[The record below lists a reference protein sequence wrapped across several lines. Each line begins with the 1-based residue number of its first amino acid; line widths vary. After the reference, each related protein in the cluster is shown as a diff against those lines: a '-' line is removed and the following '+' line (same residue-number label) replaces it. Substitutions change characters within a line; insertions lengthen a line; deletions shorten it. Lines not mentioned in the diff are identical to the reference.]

1 MQRQVKEKAH
11 FSCLATFLETTAQE
25 RSDTAE
31 TLGLYKKVD
40 LGTAHLLLRLKRRSD
55 RLCSCRN
62 GNCGAKVS
70 LGFITGLKGTSA
82 FGGTGTPQKST
93 GDVAAT
99 AEFSRLE
106 HILLVQCYVT
116 ETQVKGH

>member
-25 RSDTAE
+25 RSDAAK

-40 LGTAHLLLRLKRRSD
+40 LGTARLLLRRKRRSD

-93 GDVAAT
+93 RDVAAT